1 MTTTVNAVNITDM
14 LTVLFLGH
22 RTGVPKIAV
31 VITDGNSANRA
42 QTFAEAKKARASGIQ
57 VLYRAH
63 IYLHKSLKIVMLVEY
78 SIHRNFR
85 HCRHTGSLV
94 S

>member
-31 VITDGNSANRA
+31 VITDGNSNNTAF
-42 QTFAEAKKARASGIQ
+42 T
-57 VLYRAH
+57 VV
-63 IYLHKSLKIVMLVEY
+63 VMVDFWLLLNKY
-78 SIHRNFR
+78 S
-85 HCRHTGSLV
+85 
-94 S
+94 